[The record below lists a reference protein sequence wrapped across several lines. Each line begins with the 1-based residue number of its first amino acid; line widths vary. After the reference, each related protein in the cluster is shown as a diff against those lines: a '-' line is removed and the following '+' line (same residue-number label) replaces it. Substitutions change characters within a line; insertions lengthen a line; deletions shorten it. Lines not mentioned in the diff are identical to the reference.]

1 MKKIDIM
8 TKYFKSLTIRD
19 LSTWIYNEYSK
30 PLPRHVWQTAEKGLF
45 IMRANKILRGK
56 KKYAEAKNSA
66 FIKKCLY

>member
-1 MKKIDIM
+1 MYKIDIM

-30 PLPRHVWQTAEKGLF
+30 PLPAHVWQTADQGLC

-56 KKYAEAKNSA
+56 KKYAEAQRVA
-66 FIKKCLY
+66 FVKKCLY